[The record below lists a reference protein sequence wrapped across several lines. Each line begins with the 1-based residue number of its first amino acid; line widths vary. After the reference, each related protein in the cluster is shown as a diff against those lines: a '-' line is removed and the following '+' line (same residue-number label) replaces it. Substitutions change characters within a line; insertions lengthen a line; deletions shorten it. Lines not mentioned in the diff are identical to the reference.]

1 MADDAGAAAV
11 LSKSAYAR
19 HRGVS
24 AAMVS
29 HWTKAGRLVLV
40 DGKVDVAKSDAALAA
55 TLAPDRGGKGGVP
68 ASRGTEQPAP
78 VTPTGAFTE
87 HRASRESFNAKE
99 AELDYLE
106 RVGKLVERERYDRA
120 LTDALAPV
128 MAALDRMAPT
138 LGPLV
143 TGETDARKVQ
153 NLIDDAVDGIRRD
166 MESTIRAMLAGPGT
180 RQ

>member
-1 MADDAGAAAV
+1 
-11 LSKSAYAR
+11 
-19 HRGVS
+19 
-24 AAMVS
+24 MV
-29 HWTKAGRLVLV
+29 TKLFKTGRLVMV
-40 DGKVDVAKSDAALAA
+40 GDRVNVEASIAKLAEGRDPA
-55 TLAPDRGGKGGVP
+55 RGGKNGKSDGIPSGAKVAAGAESGTAP
-68 ASRGTEQPAP
+68 AGRDDSYNAVRT
-78 VTPTGAFTE
+78 T
-87 HRASRESFNAKE
+87 RESFNAKE

-106 RVGKLVERERYDRA
+106 RVGALVERERYDRA
-120 LTDALAPV
+120 LVDALAPV

-166 MESTIRAMLAGPGT
+166 MEATIRAMLAGPGT